1 MDSKSI
7 KYKFKKLS
15 PMNVKKLNKSIDNY
29 FIKITDSW
37 FNLVDIY
44 GSINEL
50 NPNTNVPF
58 TLLEKK
64 KIIKSY
70 KELIEVEPSF
80 TDNANAN
87 VTAIEIQNE
96 KLLTDYIEL
105 FESQINE
112 LYSKQ
117 EEIYALTQTHQHE
130 IEKIN
135 YKL

>member
-1 MDSKSI
+1 
-7 KYKFKKLS
+7 
-15 PMNVKKLNKSIDNY
+15 MNVKKLNKNMDNY
-29 FIKITDSW
+29 FIKINDSW

-44 GSINEL
+44 GNINDV
-50 NPNTNVPF
+50 NPVTNIPF
-58 TLLEKK
+58 STLEKK

-70 KELIEVEPSF
+70 KELIEVEPSY
-80 TDNANAN
+80 TDNANSN
-87 VTAIEIQNE
+87 EIQNE
-96 KLLTDYIEL
+96 KLLTDYIDL

-135 YKL
+135 IKL

>member
-15 PMNVKKLNKSIDNY
+15 PMNVKKLNKNIDNY
-29 FIKITDSW
+29 FIKINNSW

-50 NPNTNVPF
+50 NPITNEPF

-70 KELIEVEPSF
+70 KELIELEPSSS
-80 TDNANAN
+80 NANE
-87 VTAIEIQNE
+87 TQNE

>member
-1 MDSKSI
+1 MESKSI

-15 PMNVKKLNKSIDNY
+15 PMNVKKLNKNLDNY
-29 FIKITDSW
+29 FIKINDSW

-44 GSINEL
+44 ASINDV
-50 NPNTNVPF
+50 NPNTNVEF
-58 TLLEKK
+58 TVGEKK

-70 KELIEVEPSF
+70 KELIEVEPTFASP
-80 TDNANAN
+80 DNANE
-87 VTAIEIQNE
+87 TQNE
-96 KLLTDYIEL
+96 KLLTDYIDL

-117 EEIYALTQTHQHE
+117 EEIYALTQIHQHE

-135 YKL
+135 INL

>member
-15 PMNVKKLNKSIDNY
+15 PMNVKKLNKNIDNY
-29 FIKITDSW
+29 FIKINNSW

-50 NPNTNVPF
+50 NPVTNEPF

-70 KELIEVEPSF
+70 KELIELEPSF
-80 TDNANAN
+80 SNANE
-87 VTAIEIQNE
+87 TQNE

-130 IEKIN
+130 IDKIN

>member
-1 MDSKSI
+1 MESKCI

-15 PMNVKKLNKSIDNY
+15 PMNVKKLNKNLDNY
-29 FIKITDSW
+29 FIKINDSW

-44 GSINEL
+44 ENINDV
-50 NPNTNVPF
+50 NPVTKLPF
-58 TLLEKK
+58 STLEKK
-64 KIIKSY
+64 KIVKSY

-80 TDNANAN
+80 KDNSNTN
-87 VTAIEIQNE
+87 EKQNE
-96 KLLTDYIEL
+96 KLLNDYIEL

-130 IEKIN
+130 LEKIN
-135 YKL
+135 IKL

>member
-1 MDSKSI
+1 MESKSI

-29 FIKITDSW
+29 FIKINDSW

-44 GSINEL
+44 GSIHDV
-50 NPNTNVPF
+50 NPNTNEPF
-58 TLLEKK
+58 TAGEKK

-80 TDNANAN
+80 TDNSTANS
-87 VTAIEIQNE
+87 TEIQNE
-96 KLLTDYIEL
+96 KLLTDYIDL

-117 EEIYALTQTHQHE
+117 EEIYALTQSHQHE

-135 YKL
+135 IKL

>member
-1 MDSKSI
+1 MESNSI

-15 PMNVKKLNKSIDNY
+15 PMNVKKLNKNMDNY
-29 FIKITDSW
+29 FIKINDSW

-44 GSINEL
+44 ASINDV
-50 NPNTNVPF
+50 NPNTNMEF
-58 TLLEKK
+58 TVMEKK

-80 TDNANAN
+80 ASPDNANAN
-87 VTAIEIQNE
+87 ETQNE
-96 KLLTDYIEL
+96 KLLTDYIDL

-117 EEIYALTQTHQHE
+117 EEIYALTQIHQHE

-135 YKL
+135 INL

>member
-1 MDSKSI
+1 MESKSI

-15 PMNVKKLNKSIDNY
+15 PMNVKKLNNNIDNY
-29 FIKITDSW
+29 FIKINDSW

-44 GSINEL
+44 GSINDV
-50 NPNTNVPF
+50 NPVTKIPF
-58 TLLEKK
+58 STLEKK
-64 KIIKSY
+64 KIVKSY

-80 TDNANAN
+80 TDNAN
-87 VTAIEIQNE
+87 EKQNE
-96 KLLTDYIEL
+96 KLLNDYIEL

-117 EEIYALTQTHQHE
+117 EEIYALTQIHQHE

-135 YKL
+135 IKL

>member
-1 MDSKSI
+1 MESKSI

-15 PMNVKKLNKSIDNY
+15 PMNVKKLNKNLDNY
-29 FIKITDSW
+29 FIKINDSW

-44 GSINEL
+44 GNINDV
-50 NPNTNVPF
+50 NPVTKIPF
-58 TLLEKK
+58 SVAEKK
-64 KIIKSY
+64 KIVKSY

-80 TDNANAN
+80 TDNAN
-87 VTAIEIQNE
+87 EKQNE
-96 KLLTDYIEL
+96 KLLNDYIEL

-130 IEKIN
+130 LEQIN
-135 YKL
+135 IKL

>member
-1 MDSKSI
+1 MESKSI

-15 PMNVKKLNKSIDNY
+15 PMNVKKLNKNLDNY
-29 FIKITDSW
+29 FIKINDNW

-44 GSINEL
+44 GSINDV
-50 NPNTNVPF
+50 NPNTNVEF
-58 TLLEKK
+58 TVGEKK

-80 TDNANAN
+80 SATDTVSTANE
-87 VTAIEIQNE
+87 TQNE
-96 KLLTDYIEL
+96 KLLTDYIDL

-117 EEIYALTQTHQHE
+117 EEIYALTQIHQHE

-135 YKL
+135 IKL

>member
-15 PMNVKKLNKSIDNY
+15 PMNVKKLNKNIDNY
-29 FIKITDSW
+29 FIKINNSW

-50 NPNTNVPF
+50 NPITNEPF

-70 KELIEVEPSF
+70 KELIELEPSVS
-80 TDNANAN
+80 NAIAN
-87 VTAIEIQNE
+87 ETQNE

-130 IEKIN
+130 IEQIN